1 MKKNYLSRLLHYKS
15 IIAITAAVAMV
26 ATPIVSYSAVGSS
39 AEKLIA
45 EEAKEEKNATPADA
59 ENSTDNAEVDVD
71 GDVVNDIESK
81 DNADEANTDTASKNE
96 EIDASKTADTETE
109 TEKKQAVEDAIK
121 KLKEYEAGLKSGTLT
136 ESELSDISAIL
147 EKIAD
152 YDFTELGISEEDNA
166 FLESF
171 AKALDEYTPETAAI
185 KLDSVD
191 IDINEWGS
199 IRLDS
204 EYSIIASDT
213 TVPTSGI
220 VEVNTFYDGSV
231 EINFQGKITGT
242 AQFAIAAKKND
253 ETGTCNF
260 SCDVNVSDIEYMYDL
275 TMSAGSTISISNIQ
289 NVNYENISK
298 VYEKNNK
305 GLIKIE
311 DTGKAFEIES
321 LDKDSSGKTKL
332 VIETKDGKKYSLGI
346 NICKFETIDTL
357 YLSYYETKELT
368 AAQIDTRI
376 ASIRH
381 CQDGDGSGGIQWNPD
396 TNVFINARGFG
407 DGEVFI
413 YAYDESGQELNIRIP
428 IMVDVD
434 CYSTNNITMNEGD
447 TLVLSNDLKIDGSK
461 ETFDLSGMERIDQ
474 GGNDDDD
481 DESIELE
488 MNDDDGALTIQSWRG
503 SGTVKT
509 TMYYGNRVDK
519 TYCVT
524 FNIEVKPDPDNV
536 MPALVFDNVQ
546 DCYWLDLWEV
556 EDTNKEVP
564 FTEKTFKTKAGKDI
578 QLLLMLYQ
586 HDHDEDDD
594 SRQEKIPVTI
604 KYIFSDSGKE
614 ETRTVEI
621 KKDDKSFSTITP
633 PDTSKAY
640 TCTIDTTESEYG
652 KPVLIITCTADK
664 NDNKDN
670 NNNSSSGSSSGGSN
684 TGWVKDSKGWRY
696 RNSDGILAQGT
707 TVTDADGNK
716 VEKILWQKAGNGYY
730 AFGSDGYLL
739 TGWIYDRLDNKWYY
753 CDESSGKK
761 YGWLYEAQDGY
772 WYYLLPS
779 TGEALT
785 GWQNINGK
793 DYYFAGAPSASTYS
807 YDSSTGFWIY
817 SNIQGIRPFGSM
829 YANTVTPDNYA
840 VDANGAKI
848 R

>member
-39 AEKLIA
+39 TEKVIA
-45 EEAKEEKNATPADA
+45 QGDDEEEKKATPADA
-59 ENSTDNAEVDVD
+59 ENSTDNADVD

-96 EIDASKTADTETE
+96 EIDASKIADTETE

-121 KLKEYEAGLKSGTLT
+121 KLKEYEAGLKSDTLT

-204 EYSIIASDT
+204 EYSIIASET

-220 VEVNTFYDGSV
+220 VEVDAICDGSV
-231 EINFQGKITGT
+231 EISFQGKSTGK
-242 AQFAIAAKKND
+242 AQFAIGAKKND
-253 ETGTCNF
+253 ETGTCTF

-357 YLSYYETKELT
+357 YLKYYETKELT
-368 AAQIDTRI
+368 AKQIDTRI
-376 ASIRH
+376 ASIWH
-381 CQDGDGSGGIQWNPD
+381 CQDGDGSGGIYWDPN
-396 TNVFINARGFG
+396 TNVIIKARGFG

-413 YAYDESGQELNIRIP
+413 YACDESGQELNIRIP
-428 IMVDVD
+428 IRVDVD
-434 CYSTNNITMNEGD
+434 YYSTNNIEIDEGD
-447 TLVLSNDLKIDGSK
+447 VIEIPDELKIDEHD
-461 ETFDLSGMERIDQ
+461 ETFKLSEMEEFHIS
-474 GGNDDDD
+474 GDDD
-481 DESIELE
+481 DESIDVDLDE
-488 MNDDDGALTIQSWRG
+488 DDGVWTLRSESG
-503 SGTVKT
+503 SGSITLVR
-509 TMYYGNRVDK
+509 YFGNKKDT
-519 TYCVT
+519 TYCVK
-524 FNIEVKPDPDNV
+524 FNVKVNPNPENV
-536 MPALVFDNVQ
+536 IPALMFYNTQ
-546 DCYWLDLWEV
+546 DCYWWDYRKSV
-556 EDTNKEVP
+556 ETNKKEK

-578 QLLLMLYQ
+578 QLYLGL
-586 HDHDEDDD
+586 DEDAYDD
-594 SRQEKIPVTI
+594 EEGDDGKEATVIVT
-604 KYIFSDSGKE
+604 YIFSDSGEEKE
-614 ETRTVEI
+614 QEVYVTSN
-621 KKDDKSFSTITP
+621 DSGFSTITP

-640 TCTIDTTESEYG
+640 ICTIDTTKSEYG
-652 KPVLIITCTADK
+652 KPVLVITCTADK

-684 TGWVKDSKGWRY
+684 TGWIKDSKGWRY

-716 VEKILWQKAGNGYY
+716 VEKVLWQKAGNGYY

-739 TGWIYDRLDNKWYY
+739 TGWIYDKLDNKWYY
-753 CDESSGKK
+753 CDENSGKK

-817 SNIQGIRPFGSM
+817 SNLQGIRPFGSM
-829 YANTVTPDNYA
+829 YAAATTPDNSV
-840 VDANGAKI
+840 VDADGAKI